1 MLRRMLADAIR
12 NDPEWNG
19 GNYSAQPRGMQ
30 RILVQFGIATSGGSQ
45 AFYEQ
50 APTREKA
57 DAIVAQRLAQP
68 FRGDANDVLYQW
80 ESSDDYNPSPGLERI
95 RAALLAINA
104 ADDERNPPELGIL
117 EREIKRVKNGRY
129 VLIPASGDT
138 RGHGTTGNAALWK
151 QHLADLLQRAPRN
164 GK

>member
-12 NDPEWNG
+12 NDPDWNG
-19 GNYSAQPRGMQ
+19 GNYGAQPRGMQ

-45 AFYEQ
+45 AYYEQ

-80 ESSDDYNPSPGLERI
+80 ESSDHYDPSPGLDRI
-95 RAALLAINA
+95 PPAPPPLNPT
-104 ADDERNPPELGIL
+104 DPDPNPPHLGI
-117 EREIKRVKNGRY
+117 
-129 VLIPASGDT
+129 P
-138 RGHGTTGNAALWK
+138 H
-151 QHLADLLQRAPRN
+151 
-164 GK
+164 